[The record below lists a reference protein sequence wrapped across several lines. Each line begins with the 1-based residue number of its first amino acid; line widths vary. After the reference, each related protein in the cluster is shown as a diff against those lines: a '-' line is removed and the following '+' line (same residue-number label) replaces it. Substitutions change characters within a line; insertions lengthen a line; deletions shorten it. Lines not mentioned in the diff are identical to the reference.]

1 MILELREW
9 QKKLWRSMETYVC
22 HQSRICRTF
31 LSRNIGP
38 RVISRAFSRSRAKII
53 SAQRGPRISGLTA
66 IISNMTNKKTYV
78 VLSSKSHWSTFGLQ
92 FSNFAKSKKTNFKRP
107 NDFSIS
113 KRLLK
118 TTFTLI
124 LGLVMFLKF

>member
-1 MILELREW
+1 MSIRTNFGPQNPQIKIPQGGIDRKVPPKIAKNLKSKLMILELREW

-66 IISNMTNKKTYV
+66 NIGLHGVGTRFLGSIRPQFTY
-78 VLSSKSHWSTFGLQ
+78 FR
-92 FSNFAKSKKTNFKRP
+92 N
-107 NDFSIS
+107 
-113 KRLLK
+113 
-118 TTFTLI
+118 
-124 LGLVMFLKF
+124 